1 MKYEIKIKTGYD
13 KNIFYKENNKLDIIS
28 NSYTLSMYPVLIELR
43 KYEKEQRGELI
54 AEITGYYFDLDY
66 MLNENISKFEIFDS
80 GSGETYELYEA
91 LFDNDELLE
100 EIETINQ
107 NIFYISDI
115 YVSEEYRQAGYFT
128 MIINQLDEIL
138 QYIAKLNVGVIA
150 TRIYEFETCDKIDSI
165 EHLTKEEKETLKNK
179 ITNTL
184 INADYKILEKDT
196 NYLVKVLY

>member
-115 YVSEEYRQAGYFT
+115 YVSEEYRQEGYFT